1 MTAPEGTP
9 SPGPEGTIN
18 PAGSVN
24 GEPVAVALGN
34 ASLFGVGYLMLGR
47 RGLAALT
54 GLVTLVLLIIL
65 GTAARTLWFEIVVL
79 LWWLTLVAHGWYLAG
94 GWPPRR
100 RRAGSRSRLVLGVAV
115 FLPVLVAFA
124 LLRLHV
130 ASINDRV
137 AAAVRSGDCRRA
149 TAALA
154 GRWAGDYLADAPGA
168 VRGAGTG
175 RVCGSLGD
183 TAGRLDAVVTNSDLS
198 SLPPALTNL
207 SAVLAAWPDH
217 APMVLRTL
225 DDFLGRLPLSNP
237 CDTVKVLDTLGAYS
251 PRDAVRDQAGAAVP
265 RLTPPALLGCGDRE
279 FGSKDWNGAKASYQ
293 RLLDDYPKSPLVPK
307 AFGGLVA
314 ANRAIEL
321 DHVRAALGAG
331 PDTSYCSN
339 PVTWSGATPY
349 RGASPNRAVLHGQN
363 TYTNQLPGDWLVDDV
378 AKAPLVICVSPKE
391 YGDLVESC
399 DYDSDAVTSVFGTRT
414 VSFHKVAVPIRVVEV
429 LTGHVVADLRVQVT
443 GASCPSVIDYTTFG
457 YFDTGPSPD
466 MYVDVPDSDVSA
478 AVRDALAPI
487 INP

>member
-1 MTAPEGTP
+1 VSAPEP
-9 SPGPEGTIN
+9 SPEGAADLGR
-18 PAGSVN
+18 PVN
-24 GEPVAVALGN
+24 NDPVAVALGN
-34 ASLFGVGYLMLGR
+34 ASLLNVGYLMLGR

-79 LWWLTLVAHGWYLAG
+79 LWWFTLVAHGWYLAG
-94 GWPPRR
+94 GWPRRR
-100 RRAGSRSRLVLGVAV
+100 RRAGSRSRLFLGVAF
-115 FLPVLVAFA
+115 FLPVLVADT
-124 LLRLHV
+124 LLRVHV
-130 ASINDRV
+130 ASINRRV
-137 AAAVRSGDCRRA
+137 TAAVRTGDCPRA
-149 TAALA
+149 TAALDD
-154 GRWAGDYLADAPGA
+154 RWAGDYLADAPGT

-175 RVCGSLGD
+175 RVCGRLGD
-183 TAGRLDAVVTNSDLS
+183 TAGRLDAVATNGDPS
-198 SLPPALTNL
+198 SLPPALKDL
-207 SAVLAAWPDH
+207 SAVLAARPDH
-217 APMVLRTL
+217 GRMVLRTL

-251 PRDAVRDQAGAAVP
+251 TRDAVRDQARAAVP
-265 RLTPPALLGCGDRE
+265 RLAPSALLGCGDRE
-279 FGSKDWNGAKASYQ
+279 FQAKDWNGAKSSFQ
-293 RLLDDYPKSPLVPK
+293 RLLDEYPKSPLLPK

-331 PDTSYCSN
+331 PDTSYCSD
-339 PVTWSGATPY
+339 PVTWSGATQY
-349 RGASPNRAVLHGQN
+349 RAASPNRAVLHGQN

-391 YGDLVESC
+391 YGDVVQSC
-399 DYDSDAVTSVFGTRT
+399 DYDSDARTSVFGTRT

-429 LTGHVVADLRVQVT
+429 LTGRVVADLRVQVT
-443 GASCPSVIDYTTFG
+443 GASCPSVINYTTLG

-466 MYVDVPDSDVSA
+466 MYVDVPDSTVST
-478 AVRDALAPI
+478 AVRDALAPV